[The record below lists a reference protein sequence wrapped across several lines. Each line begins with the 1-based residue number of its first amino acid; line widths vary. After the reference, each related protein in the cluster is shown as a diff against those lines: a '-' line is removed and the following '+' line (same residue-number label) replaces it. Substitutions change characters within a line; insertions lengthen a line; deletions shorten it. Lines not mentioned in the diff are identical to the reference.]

1 MTRKPPRPHPPHP
14 TGSWLALS
22 VPRSRQKSLA
32 QGSTDLTSFS
42 PHTSPNGPPQKETSP
57 RRPPRSS
64 PVKKHRSCD
73 QLSEF
78 NRKSERGR
86 SNPVDKESVGDGN
99 VEGRRAADDLDDGLH
114 HQTRKGV
121 DSKNQRVL
129 GVQDPERKMV

>member
-1 MTRKPPRPHPPHP
+1 MGHHRKRHHPGDHQEV
-14 TGSWLALS
+14 ALS
-22 VPRSRQKSLA
+22 RNTEVAISSRNSK
-32 QGSTDLTSFS
+32 
-42 PHTSPNGPPQKETSP
+42 
-57 RRPPRSS
+57 
-64 PVKKHRSCD
+64 
-73 QLSEF
+73 
-78 NRKSERGR
+78 RKSGRGR